1 MTPVRIVAAGDAAL
15 VAEFD
20 ERIDVSVNAQVLALA
35 GQLGLAAVPGVHD
48 IVPTFRSV
56 AVHFDPLAT
65 DVGDLAA
72 RIHAASASAL
82 ELPADGRSVRL
93 PPSPKLR
100 RTAEALADA
109 GQAHGIGSEDPV
121 EIPVCYDAEF
131 ALDLGEVARAAGL
144 SRDDAIAAHAGRDY
158 RVFMIG
164 FLPGFAYLGSVDAR
178 IAAPR
183 RAEPRLAVPAGAV
196 GIAGLQTGIYPQQS
210 PGGWNIVGRT
220 PLRMAWLDRPRPTR
234 LKAGDMVRFRA
245 IDRSEFDRIVA
256 EEGPAA

>member
-1 MTPVRIVAAGDAAL
+1 MTAVRIVAAGDAVL
-15 VAEFD
+15 IAEFA
-20 ERIDVSVNAQVLALA
+20 ERIDVSVNAEAVALA
-35 GQLGLAAVPGVHD
+35 DQLSLASVSGVRD

-72 RIHAASASAL
+72 RIHAASASAP
-82 ELPADGRSVRL
+82 ELPADS
-93 PPSPKLR
+93 
-100 RTAEALADA
+100 
-109 GQAHGIGSEDPV
+109 IGSADPV

-131 ALDLGEVARAAGL
+131 APDLEEIAHAAGL
-144 SRDDAIAAHAGRDY
+144 SCDEAIAAHAGREY
-158 RVFMIG
+158 RVFMLG

-183 RAEPRLAVPAGAV
+183 RAEPRLVVPAGAV

-220 PLRMAWLDRPRPTR
+220 PLRMAWLERAQPTR
-234 LKAGDMVRFRA
+234 LKAGDRVRFRV
-245 IDRSEFDRIVA
+245 IDRSEFDRIA
-256 EEGPAA
+256 TEEGRAA